1 MPIMMIM
8 IVLPSR
14 GDPINKPKTPL
25 ISLLVVYH
33 HHPAFDFTERGNRDR
48 ASLLLPL
55 IGL

>member
-14 GDPINKPKTPL
+14 GINKPKTPL

-48 ASLLLPL
+48 ASLLLLL